1 MLTFYALLVHWGYGA
16 PRRVA
21 KEAFL
26 ASPHGSYRILGLY
39 CLFLLFTLNYLHPK
53 NSVPS

>member
-1 MLTFYALLVHWGYGA
+1 MLAFYALHVHCGYGA

-26 ASPHGSYRILGLY
+26 ASPPGSYRILGLC
-39 CLFLLFTLNYLHPK
+39 CLFLVFTLNYLHPK